1 MQLTFQKISTGN
13 GLQTTNYLP
22 NGKFGS
28 WFDTLGGTVSVWQF
42 GGSVCLTFV
51 TISFGHDSAIALFE
65 LWKKDFRTK
74 TVFQNFYRKATT
86 SPSDS

>member
-1 MQLTFQKISTGN
+1 MRDKTLLDLMLYSPGSKMQLTFQKISTGN

-42 GGSVCLTFV
+42 GGSVRSTFV
-51 TISFGHDSAIALFE
+51 TH
-65 LWKKDFRTK
+65 
-74 TVFQNFYRKATT
+74 
-86 SPSDS
+86 